1 MAYSTMRSAI
11 SLSSVTGSTFTAK
24 LQNACTSTA
33 YPEGTVFDCSGF
45 TSNTTP
51 SQTITGTIT
60 ITRPGI
66 TLLFSEGDFIM
77 KAAGDVNMF
86 NIQAPN
92 VTIIGVSRSAKD
104 SLSTN
109 GSTRFILESPNTGYH
124 VYTRPT
130 GPAWSS
136 WDSLTIM
143 NCDFVGVKSIYTSV
157 GGTVSYSTVGAGGIM
172 LAEGNVDQPNSN
184 LNNVM
189 ISEVLVSGAKQHGV
203 MIYGGM
209 ASKLQNVRVRNAA
222 GHGFYIAGST
232 TSTTLDAC
240 YASGNYLAGF
250 CINDTTYSTLTSCAS
265 DSNGVGYW
273 MRNANSVTLNSCGAE
288 VCEVRSNIP
297 NNLGITIPNSAGTML
312 VNDIGSDNVNFIK
325 GTSFLFTGGS
335 NITGTS
341 CYSKDPTNREDETT
355 YLSKY
360 SAHIFVTSGTT
371 KVNMDNFKRQGLAP
385 VKYKYRLEDAHK
397 IQIDDTIYSFD
408 PLNPS
413 ETSDVTSMNMPVADV
428 LDQGTGNIFGDLE
441 DSTSFTGRRALIGDS
456 SENYRIENLQ
466 ALSRFTLPTFEVH
479 PANPQAGTIYFNT
492 TLNKLYMYSGSA
504 WFDTCCTTAP
514 TPAPECV
521 FPNGGIQLISYIN
534 DGVITGGG
542 GAKSFIRLGD
552 KLYAYGP
559 ASSTTLNNTSISS
572 VISMFD
578 YTNQTIISLLSED
591 DLQPIVNYAGT
602 SFVLSTNFAYS
613 TETNSFYFT
622 ASNTTPNNTQYNVS
636 DSQAAGS
643 SQFVIKF
650 NLSTNQIDQVY
661 SLLDL
666 SIAQSEDAYNV
677 FGGGCQVYV
686 FNGQLY
692 VVRRA
697 TSVSPQSGY
706 IVVTT
711 FNLNSLAIGT
721 SYTGAAQDK
730 LDMPVSDLNFNIK
743 YNDANPDEVLQSYFW
758 FPQGSS
764 ESVYGSLNLETGM
777 VTMHVY
783 DATPVPF
790 TTQQSQTIT
799 YSESTDTML
808 IADAGRQTL
817 YEVDFNHNILDTWS
831 LGVIGHVTEKVI
843 NSKRIF
849 VFYKRTLS
857 FDESSVNTSFEAYN
871 VTDDYIIGSI
881 PQSVGGNP
889 SQYSLYI
896 TKSLP
901 IILNGEPNNF
911 IYILTSNTTIKGI
924 CAPYAV

>member
-24 LQNACTSTA
+24 LQNACTSTL

-77 KAAGDVNMF
+77 NAPGDVNMF

-109 GSTRFILESPNTGYH
+109 GSTRFVMNSPNTGYH

-184 LNNVM
+184 LNNIM

-335 NITGTS
+335 NITGTA

-385 VKYKYRLEDAHK
+385 VKYKYRLEDCYK
-397 IQIDDTIYSFD
+397 IQIDDTIYSYD

-428 LDQGTGNIFGDLE
+428 LDQGNGNIFGDLE

-466 ALSRFTLPTFEVH
+466 ALSKFTLPTFDAH

-492 TLNKLYMYSGSA
+492 TLNKLFIYNDA
-504 WFDTCCTTAP
+504 WYDTCCTS
-514 TPAPECV
+514 TPEPECT
-521 FPNGGIQLISYIN
+521 FPSGLTSYGLIGQHAAVKVGDYIYSISYSFNTAAIKKTSLLNLSDTVTLPISPEFVGIAMGTIAYSAAENALYFSGGATAYYQNPYIAKFSLISNQVTHYE
-534 DGVITGGG
+534 
-542 GAKSFIRLGD
+542 L
-552 KLYAYGP
+552 
-559 ASSTTLNNTSISS
+559 
-572 VISMFD
+572 
-578 YTNQTIISLLSED
+578 TNLL
-591 DLQPIVNYAGT
+591 
-602 SFVLSTNFAYS
+602 
-613 TETNSFYFT
+613 
-622 ASNTTPNNTQYNVS
+622 
-636 DSQAAGS
+636 AGS
-643 SQFVIKF
+643 A
-650 NLSTNQIDQVY
+650 TNCAV
-661 SLLDL
+661 
-666 SIAQSEDAYNV
+666 N
-677 FGGGCQVYV
+677 
-686 FNGQLY
+686 
-692 VVRRA
+692 
-697 TSVSPQSGY
+697 
-706 IVVTT
+706 IV
-711 FNLNSLAIGT
+711 
-721 SYTGAAQDK
+721 
-730 LDMPVSDLNFNIK
+730 
-743 YNDANPDEVLQSYFW
+743 
-758 FPQGSS
+758 
-764 ESVYGSLNLETGM
+764 
-777 VTMHVY
+777 
-783 DATPVPF
+783 
-790 TTQQSQTIT
+790 
-799 YSESTDTML
+799 
-808 IADAGRQTL
+808 
-817 YEVDFNHNILDTWS
+817 
-831 LGVIGHVTEKVI
+831 
-843 NSKRIF
+843 
-849 VFYKRTLS
+849 
-857 FDESSVNTSFEAYN
+857 
-871 VTDDYIIGSI
+871 
-881 PQSVGGNP
+881 GN
-889 SQYSLYI
+889 SLYI
-896 TKSLP
+896 TKGSTGLNSVIQKRSLVDLSLEETFTGSVRLGAYIQSNSLVVEDSIVYSSP
-901 IILNGEPNNF
+901 DEYCDQFLVFDTVAETFTNISIPGGTSSEQRLSFYKTDDRLYVASQIDGLISEFDFNFNHIATYSNEYIINPSALYVNVVNSKSIVTFLSAPNIPASGEQWSLIAYNMTDDEYIGSSELISGSAYNGASFMLELSP
-911 IYILTSNTTIKGI
+911 TTFAFGASKFRTI
-924 CAPYAV
+924 CSPYAV